1 MTETKGASWVEITPV
16 ADEAPLPETAP
27 SAPRLS
33 TIYADFFTLVL
44 QLRAAGGLAD
54 AGQLRRRAKEL
65 LEQAERRAR
74 EAGFS
79 ENEVYKASFALVAF
93 ADETVHSSDWDEKAA
108 WQNRPLQL
116 ERFDRYDAGEE
127 FFAQLDELRT
137 DPHEHPQ
144 VLEVYYLC
152 LALGFEG
159 RYQLHG
165 QDQLQRLIEN
175 TNAQLRRAGAGS
187 PGDTHSDGDT
197 RFAGDALSPH
207 GAPADRSAAEMQ
219 SKVPTW
225 AVVTGGLLVA
235 VLLYV
240 GMMLYISNEAEE
252 TVQVIEQVR
261 RAHAGQP

>member
-1 MTETKGASWVEITPV
+1 MAETKSASWTETAPV
-16 ADEAPLPETAP
+16 ANEAPPPETATA
-27 SAPRLS
+27 APRLS
-33 TIYADFFTLVL
+33 TIYGDCFTLVL

-65 LEQAERRAR
+65 LEQAERKAR
-74 EAGFS
+74 EVGFS

-127 FFAQLDELRT
+127 FFTQLDELRT

-165 QDQLQRLIEN
+165 QDQLQRLVEN
-175 TNAQLRRAGAGS
+175 TNVQLRRAGAGS
-187 PGDTHSDGDT
+187 PGDTRSGDT
-197 RFAGDALSPH
+197 RSAGAALSPH
-207 GAPADRSAAEMQ
+207 GAPADRSTAEMR
-219 SKVPTW
+219 SKIPIW

-240 GMMLYISNEAEE
+240 GMTFYISSEAEE
-252 TVQVIEQVR
+252 TIQTIEQVR